1 MYFQNVVEKRK
12 KCDVYFAS
20 FSLKKKATEQEQMTP
35 VGLDPETLWC
45 EAPLNYHDTWNVYTL
60 KHIYTYNRYYA
71 TRLILAFKGAAT
83 LGVF

>member
-45 EAPLNYHDTWNVYTL
+45 EAPLNYHDT
-60 KHIYTYNRYYA
+60 
-71 TRLILAFKGAAT
+71 
-83 LGVF
+83 